1 MLFKVAHEMF
11 ILCLFCR
18 DTRRKCL
25 AAEVCHAV
33 PRSPQVY
40 LRCTF
45 GTMVNDQHFE
55 DFNHG
60 GVQLNE
66 NDRTLPHKDDA
77 NIGESVLIVCG
88 DCVGGGTAVNEDN
101 VIRRHDGRQQPMR
114 FDGSKHVHWAKNFN
128 AWHRV
133 VAQRQVQRWRSPAS
147 ARALPPSLLE
157 GALLGRARTQCHL
170 SDVRAAVHPP
180 QELNWRPW
188 SSILGAL
195 HHTVFCTTL
204 PPTRQRCFSPD
215 TRIFQVGEQ
224 PASSAEQPT

>member
-25 AAEVCHAV
+25 LLRCVMPCHAV
-33 PRSPQVY
+33 
-40 LRCTF
+40 LRCTS
-45 GTMVNDQHFE
+45 GVPSAPWVNDQHFE

-170 SDVRAAVHPP
+170 
-180 QELNWRPW
+180 Q
-188 SSILGAL
+188 
-195 HHTVFCTTL
+195 
-204 PPTRQRCFSPD
+204 
-215 TRIFQVGEQ
+215 
-224 PASSAEQPT
+224 